1 MSSDTGLPAN
11 APIVCNSL
19 WIGGQLGPLS
29 AACLASFLRH
39 GHRVVLYSYD
49 IPTDSPPGVEL
60 ADATT
65 IIASSK
71 IIRHKQSGSF
81 ALFANLFR
89 YELQRRNLGI
99 WVDCDVYCVRRF
111 AFDGPYVFGWQHRS
125 EINNAVLRLPADSK
139 LVEELIAVFD
149 KKSPILPWLSPAEQK
164 RWLERKWAGEV
175 FDLTDL
181 PWGSAGPG
189 ALTYL
194 ARNLGLLTHALP
206 PAVFYPLPAPAVTQ
220 LLLPDYDPLRL
231 ITPPTRAVHLWN
243 ETLRPRL
250 SKIPRRSPIDRL
262 FSEGTLF
269 DESRLSEGQADA
281 KTS

>member
-1 MSSDTGLPAN
+1 MNSDFGLPAD

-19 WIGGQLGPLS
+19 WIGGELGPLS
-29 AACLASFLRH
+29 AACLASFVRH
-39 GHRVVLYSYD
+39 GHRVVLYCYD
-49 IPTDSPPGVEL
+49 VPKDCPPGVEL
-60 ADATT
+60 ADAAT
-65 IIASSK
+65 IIAPSK

-111 AFDGPYVFGWQHRS
+111 TFDRPYLFGWQHQG

-139 LVEELIAVFD
+139 LVEDLIAVFD
-149 KKSPILPWLSPAEQK
+149 KKSPILPWFSPAEQK
-164 RWLERKWAGEV
+164 RWLERKWAGEI

-181 PWGSAGPG
+181 PWGSAGPR

-194 ARNLGLLTHALP
+194 VRDLGLLTHALP

-220 LLLPDYDPLRL
+220 LLIANSDPLRV
-231 ITPPTRAVHLWN
+231 IKPTTRAMHLWN
-243 ETLRPRL
+243 ETLRPHL
-250 SKIPRRSPIDRL
+250 SNIQRRSPIDRL

-269 DESRLSEGQADA
+269 DETRLIRDADERL
-281 KTS
+281 